1 VFWLTLFALLG
12 SGVFMYGAFFI
23 FFLVKSLPEVFEDR
37 FVGFGTYD
45 VNRPDGATHWVLVS
59 GKDLDDHLKFVNDLQ
74 TKHSKTFNKYIEDRG
89 NVELVHNFTFENLR
103 FYK

>member
-1 VFWLTLFALLG
+1 
-12 SGVFMYGAFFI
+12 MD
-23 FFLVKSLPEVFEDR
+23 LVKSLPEVFEDR

-74 TKHSKTFNKYIEDRG
+74 TKHSKTFNKYIFQFILLCLKALRIC
-89 NVELVHNFTFENLR
+89 VILLINFGLNS
-103 FYK
+103 KSKSIN